1 MKAFLRPCGAA
12 NRLRKT
18 MAASRLAAALVAS
31 LFVIFAPLAAMAE
44 GAYPLMADDGTA
56 IANHRITPELE
67 SQIEKL
73 PGVIVVGNAKGKV
86 TLTEFY
92 DLNCPYCRKASADI
106 GALVQGNS
114 QLRLVLVPF
123 PVLGIA
129 SIQGSR
135 VELAVARMFPAKNFF
150 DYHHKLYAG
159 RGMIDGNRALEVAK
173 AIGLDV
179 GKVTTLAN
187 EDSIGAEMVSHV
199 RLGNALAIQAT
210 PGFVIK
216 GVAILGY
223 PGKGALQKV
232 IASVQRCDAVMC
244 GAQGPAAAH

>member
-1 MKAFLRPCGAA
+1 
-12 NRLRKT
+12 
-18 MAASRLAAALVAS
+18 MAACRLAVALVAS
-31 LFVIFAPLAAMAE
+31 LFAIFAPLAAAADD

-56 IANHRITPELE
+56 IANHRITAELE
-67 SQIEKL
+67 GQIEKL
-73 PGVIVVGNAKGKV
+73 PGVIVVGNSKGKV

-106 GALVQGNS
+106 AALVQGNS
-114 QLRLVLVPF
+114 ELRLMLVPF

-135 VELAVARMFPAKNFF
+135 VELAVARMVPAKKFF
-150 DYHHKLYAG
+150 DYHHRLYAG

-244 GAQGPAAAH
+244 EGTAGAR

>member
-1 MKAFLRPCGAA
+1 
-12 NRLRKT
+12 
-18 MAASRLAAALVAS
+18 MAACRLAAALVAS
-31 LFVIFAPLAAMAE
+31 LFAIFAPLAAAADD

-56 IANHRITPELE
+56 IANHRITAELE
-67 SQIEKL
+67 GQIEKL
-73 PGVIVVGNAKGKV
+73 PGVIVVGNSKGKV

-106 GALVQGNS
+106 AALVQGNS
-114 QLRLVLVPF
+114 ELRLVLVPF

-135 VELAVARMFPAKNFF
+135 VELAVARMVPAKKFF

-159 RGMIDGNRALEVAK
+159 RGMIDGNRALEAAK

-187 EDSIGAEMVSHV
+187 DDSITAEMVSHV

-244 GAQGPAAAH
+244 EGTAGAR

>member
-1 MKAFLRPCGAA
+1 MP
-12 NRLRKT
+12 
-18 MAASRLAAALVAS
+18 ASRLAAALVAC
-31 LFVIFAPLAAMAE
+31 LFAMFPPLAAMAE

-56 IANHRITPELE
+56 IANHRITPGLE

-73 PGVIVVGNAKGKV
+73 PGVIVVGNLKGKV

-106 GALVQGNS
+106 AALVQSNS

-135 VELAVARMFPAKNFF
+135 VELAVARMAPAKKFF

-173 AIGLDV
+173 AIGLDI

-187 EDSIGAEMVSHV
+187 DDSIGAEMISHV

-223 PGKGALQKV
+223 PGKGALQKM
-232 IASVQRCDAVMC
+232 IAAVQSCDAVIC
-244 GAQGPAAAH
+244 EGTVGAR